1 MFNIDSGKIIGR
13 TLLKSKAG
21 IINIAINETDNTFYA
36 LNENGVIFKLKL
48 TDVDIPINS
57 ENTISNIEEKDEDS
71 ELTKE
76 SKPKKWL
83 DKLKD
88 AIIN

>member
-1 MFNIDSGKIIGR
+1 M
-13 TLLKSKAG
+13 
-21 IINIAINETDNTFYA
+21 
-36 LNENGVIFKLKL
+36 NENGVIFKLKL
-48 TDVDIPINS
+48 IDVDIPINS
-57 ENTISNIEEKDEDS
+57 ENTISNIEEKEEDS